1 MSDASNDLFL
11 TKIDISQP
19 KLPTP
24 STSPLPPSPLPPS
37 PLPPPSLPPSPLPPS
52 PLPPVL
58 SLSTDVETSLTPKLE
73 SETTPTLP
81 PQPVIL
87 SQPFTSQPSRTKD
100 METNETS
107 SDKPNNI
114 DSLRDRVSSLELEN
128 HLLRQEVSSVN
139 DELSNVL
146 MRAKETNK
154 GTLIDRI

>member
-37 PLPPPSLPPSPLPPS
+37 PLPPSSLPPS

-58 SLSTDVETSLTPKLE
+58 SLSSDVETSITPKLE

-87 SQPFTSQPSRTKD
+87 SQPFTSQPSKTKD

>member
-24 STSPLPPSPLPPS
+24 STSPLPPSPLPPP
-37 PLPPPSLPPSPLPPS
+37 PLPPSSLPPSS
-52 PLPPVL
+52 LPPVL
-58 SLSTDVETSLTPKLE
+58 SLSSDVETSLTPKLE

>member
-1 MSDASNDLFL
+1 M

-24 STSPLPPSPLPPS
+24 SPSPS
-37 PLPPPSLPPSPLPPS
+37 PPPVP
-52 PLPPVL
+52 
-58 SLSTDVETSLTPKLE
+58 SLSTDVETSPTLKLE
-73 SETTPTLP
+73 TETTPTLP

-100 METNETS
+100 KETNETS
-107 SDKPNNI
+107 SDIPDKPNNI

-139 DELSNVL
+139 EELSTVL
-146 MRAKETNK
+146 MRAKESNK
-154 GTLIDRI
+154 GKLIGRIQWMHRL